1 MKSLRSLPLRNLLH
15 RKGRT
20 ALLTAL
26 VLVLSL
32 CVSGGSLLLQSLSSG
47 MSSLEAR
54 LGADI
59 IVVPSSAKSKMN
71 VNEILLN
78 GTTGYFYMPRE
89 RYEQILSV

>member
-1 MKSLRSLPLRNLLH
+1 MKSIRSLPLRNLSH
-15 RKGRT
+15 RMGRT
-20 ALLTAL
+20 VLLT
-26 VLVLSL
+26 VLVAVLAL
-32 CVSGGSLLLQSLSSG
+32 CVSGGALLITSLTGG
-47 MSSLEAR
+47 MNSLEAR